1 MSVSVKLILTL
12 VIGYLLGSISTG
24 VIVSRVFGHQDIRSE
39 GSGNSGTTNMLRVM
53 GKKYALLTFAGDLL
67 KGIVAVL
74 IGKAWLGTQAGE
86 IVGAFGAILGHNFP
100 FYLQFKGGKGIAA
113 TAGLILAFHWPFLIV
128 AIPVFCILFFTTHY
142 VSVGSLA
149 VYIGFITELIVLG
162 QKGYFGMSQPALLEM
177 YAVGIFLM
185 IMAFVRHKEN
195 IKRLFAGTE
204 RKTYLFK
211 ANKED

>member
-1 MSVSVKLILTL
+1 M
-12 VIGYLLGSISTG
+12 
-24 VIVSRVFGHQDIRSE
+24 
-39 GSGNSGTTNMLRVM
+39 
-53 GKKYALLTFAGDLL
+53 
-67 KGIVAVL
+67 
-74 IGKAWLGTQAGE
+74 
-86 IVGAFGAILGHNFP
+86 
-100 FYLQFKGGKGIAA
+100 
-113 TAGLILAFHWPFLIV
+113 
-128 AIPVFCILFFTTHY
+128 FFTTHY

>member
-1 MSVSVKLILTL
+1 MRQQVLFWDT
-12 VIGYLLGSISTG
+12 ISRF
-24 VIVSRVFGHQDIRSE
+24 ICR
-39 GSGNSGTTNMLRVM
+39 
-53 GKKYALLTFAGDLL
+53 
-67 KGIVAVL
+67 
-74 IGKAWLGTQAGE
+74 
-86 IVGAFGAILGHNFP
+86 
-100 FYLQFKGGKGIAA
+100 FKGGKGIAA

-177 YAVGIFLM
+177 YAVGIFMM

>member
-1 MSVSVKLILTL
+1 
-12 VIGYLLGSISTG
+12 
-24 VIVSRVFGHQDIRSE
+24 
-39 GSGNSGTTNMLRVM
+39 ML
-53 GKKYALLTFAGDLL
+53 GKKAGLIVFLGDVFKCFFAVELVRLLFKHTYPDILPLLSLYAA
-67 KGIVAVL
+67 A
-74 IGKAWLGTQAGE
+74 
-86 IVGAFGAILGHNFP
+86 GAILGHNFP

-149 VYIGFITELIVLG
+149 VYIGFITELIILG